1 MKILAAID
9 LSRASGY
16 VIEAVHRVAIATDA
30 EVFVLHVVTPIP
42 GIAGPEFP
50 PVLEQLELTER
61 YLDEQE
67 QLAELVMQLVDVDI
81 NATALLRQGEPV
93 KTILNEAKQLDV
105 ELIVAGSHGHG
116 PLFEA
121 LVGSVSAGILRKS
134 PVPVLVVPVREL

>member
-30 EVFVLHVVTPIP
+30 EVFVLHVVTPMP
-42 GIAGPEFP
+42 GITGPDFP
-50 PVLEQLELTER
+50 PVSEHMELAER

-67 QLAELVMQLVDVDI
+67 QLAELVLQLVDAEI
-81 NATALLRQGEPV
+81 NATALLKQGEPV
-93 KTILNEAKQLDV
+93 KAILNEAERLDV